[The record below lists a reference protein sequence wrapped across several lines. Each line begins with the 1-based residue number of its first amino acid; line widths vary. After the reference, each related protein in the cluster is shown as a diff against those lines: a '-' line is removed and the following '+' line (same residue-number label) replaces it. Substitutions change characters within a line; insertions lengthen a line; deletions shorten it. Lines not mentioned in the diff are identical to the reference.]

1 MGENQEC
8 RQQDKVTAKEDVLNT
23 ILRKIEDTNQGIM
36 ELNKKFDEMQNDMV
50 QVKQIANSN
59 GIKIEES
66 NRKIEQ
72 LQQFSKRC
80 NLRVFGIPESNNE
93 KCREVLHNVI
103 KTKLKLTSITP
114 EDIEMAYRCGSK
126 KEGPPRAILVRFY
139 SAKMKNEVY
148 FNKKNLKGSGIT
160 IREDLTATRMKIV
173 KEKNVYIWE

>member
-1 MGENQEC
+1 MWKRGEIQFPEEALVC
-8 RQQDKVTAKEDVLNT
+8 YTDGSRLASGQASGAGICGKSRSSRELLSSVKCPVFSPGRQKTWVKTRNADSRTRSRIGKLNNYNNFRNAA
-23 ILRKIEDTNQGIM
+23 ICEFLVSQSLIM
-36 ELNKKFDEMQNDMV
+36 
-50 QVKQIANSN
+50 
-59 GIKIEES
+59 
-66 NRKIEQ
+66 R
-72 LQQFSKRC
+72 
-80 NLRVFGIPESNNE
+80 

-126 KEGPPRAILVRFY
+126 KEGPPRAIL
-139 SAKMKNEVY
+139 NEVY

>member
-1 MGENQEC
+1 MSIILTRQTKNMGKNQEC

-36 ELNKKFDEMQNDMV
+36 ELNEKFDEMQNDMV

-59 GIKIEES
+59 EIKIEES

-80 NLRVFGIPESNNE
+80 NLRVFGIIESNNE

-103 KTKLKLTSITP
+103 KTKLKLTSITQK
-114 EDIEMAYRCGSK
+114 ISK
-126 KEGPPRAILVRFY
+126 WRIGVDPKRRPSEGNSSEILFC
-139 SAKMKNEVY
+139 KNE
-148 FNKKNLKGSGIT
+148 
-160 IREDLTATRMKIV
+160 E
-173 KEKNVYIWE
+173 